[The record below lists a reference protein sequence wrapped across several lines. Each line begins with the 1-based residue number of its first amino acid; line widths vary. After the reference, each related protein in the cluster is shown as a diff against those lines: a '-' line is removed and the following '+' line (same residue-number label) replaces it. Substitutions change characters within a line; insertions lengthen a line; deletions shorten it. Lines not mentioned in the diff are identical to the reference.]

1 VGQLYGEES
10 SDYLSPEYI
19 QAQINFVAIEVARET
34 LCYPK
39 VWSLATTALQPYV
52 LISADVLAIKEG
64 GVSTVDYDPLPG
76 PYSPQEMQD
85 LGGLGWRDQT
95 GTIRAWYEYGSTPDD
110 TSPVVARHAIGL
122 FPAPTESLLIVRV
135 EGWAIP
141 AAMTEGSDQP
151 PWPPAYHDVLAWGVC
166 RNAAQR
172 DMETNGAYS
181 NRLFVYF
188 DGQYEKQ
195 KAALKAAMAGGLTG
209 RKYIRGAGS
218 GAHRN
223 RTVATVRLGP

>member
-1 VGQLYGEES
+1 
-10 SDYLSPEYI
+10 
-19 QAQINFVAIEVARET
+19 
-34 LCYPK
+34 
-39 VWSLATTALQPYV
+39 
-52 LISADVLAIKEG
+52 
-64 GVSTVDYDPLPG
+64 
-76 PYSPQEMQD
+76 MQD
-85 LGGLGWRDQT
+85 MGGLGWRDQT
-95 GTIRAWYEYGSTPDD
+95 GTVRAWYEYPSTQEDG
-110 TSPVVARHAIGL
+110 TTGKYYFALGL
-122 FPAPTESLLIVRV
+122 FPAPTETNLIIRV

-141 AAMTEGSDQP
+141 DAMTEGSQFP
-151 PWPPAYHDVLAWGVC
+151 PWPSAYHDVLAWGVC

-181 NRLFVYF
+181 NRLFAYF

-195 KAALKAAMAGGLTG
+195 KAVLKAAMAGGFSG